1 MSHHFDY
8 PQNET
13 LDISDAYVF
22 DGAGNGS
29 DPRTVFG
36 MNTSPTYGKPW
47 DPAGYY
53 ELKIDTN
60 GDYVEDITYR
70 ATFPIGSDGTQHV
83 QVVELRGA
91 EASSRTAKGTIITP
105 RHAPV
110 GKIVECSRGIKLFAG
125 PRLDP
130 FVNFLPNPIASAK
143 ALATGTFPD
152 FNALRPDSDSFANTA
167 VRAYVLE
174 LPVEVTGR
182 RLAHYWGNT
191 AYFDK
196 GHKTW
201 VQVQR
206 AAKPNMSTFF
216 DFANGSAHLNYA
228 ATFPKNDLEGRP
240 ARPATDDASGIWGQ
254 VRDNIAAV
262 VQAGGTFGDPPH
274 RFPTARAYGAWAA
287 DQMLPDVISFT
298 PGHVANWDPW
308 AGDRNGKGV
317 HEDIASNVIQM
328 IINQEFSS
336 GLKPEPLLDHF
347 PYLSPPPA
355 VISPPPGAP

>member
-22 DGAGNGS
+22 DGAGDRSG
-29 DPRTVFG
+29 PRTVFG

-60 GDYVEDITYR
+60 GDFVEDITYR
-70 ATFPIGSDGTQHV
+70 ATFPIG
-83 QVVELRGA
+83 A
-91 EASSRTAKGTIITP
+91 EATSRRARGKVITP
-105 RHAPV
+105 RHTPV
-110 GKIVECSRGIKLFAG
+110 GKVVELSRGIKLFAG
-125 PRLDP
+125 QRLDP
-130 FVNFLPNPIASAK
+130 FYNFLPNPVASAM

-152 FNALRPDSDSFANTA
+152 YNALRPDSDSFANTS

-174 LPVEVTGR
+174 LPVEVTGSR
-182 RLAHYWGNT
+182 SAHYWANT

-196 GHKTW
+196 GHNTW

-216 DFANGSAHLNYA
+216 DFANGLAHLDYK
-228 ATFPKNDLEGRP
+228 ATLPRHDLVGRP
-240 ARPATDDASGIWGQ
+240 AHPATARASGIWGQ

-262 VQAGGTFGDPPH
+262 VKAGGTYGDPPH
-274 RFPTARAYGAWAA
+274 RFPTALAYGAWAA
-287 DQMLPDVISFT
+287 DKLLPDVLSFT
-298 PGHVANWDPW
+298 PGTVALWDPW
-308 AGDRNGKGV
+308 FDRQNGKGV
-317 HEDIASNVIQM
+317 SEDIASNIIKM
-328 IINQEFSS
+328 IVNQDFSS
-336 GLKPEPLLDHF
+336 GLQRGPLLDHF
-347 PYLSPPPA
+347 PYLSPPPPA
-355 VISPPPGAP
+355 S

>member
-22 DGAGNGS
+22 AGAGDRSG
-29 DPRTVFG
+29 PRTVFG

-47 DPAGYY
+47 DPKGHY
-53 ELKIDTN
+53 ELKIDTD

-70 ATFPIGSDGTQHV
+70 ATFPIGPDGTQHV
-83 QVVELRGA
+83 QIAELTGA
-91 EASSRTAKGTIITP
+91 KATDRRAQGTVITP

-110 GKIVECSRGIKLFAG
+110 GKVVECSRGIKLFAG
-125 PRLDP
+125 QRLDP
-130 FVNFLPNPIASAK
+130 FYNFIPNPVATAK

-152 FNALRPDSDSFANTA
+152 YNALRPDSDTFANTS

-174 LPVEVTGR
+174 LPVEVTGI
-182 RLAHYWGNT
+182 RLAHYWANT

-206 AAKPNMSTFF
+206 AAQPNMTTFF
-216 DFANGSAHLNYA
+216 DFANGSAHVDYN
-228 ATFPKNDLEGRP
+228 ATVPKDDLAGRP
-240 ARPATDDASGIWGQ
+240 AHPATDRASGIWGQ

-262 VQAGGTFGDPPH
+262 VKAGGTYRDPPH
-274 RFPTARAYGAWAA
+274 RFPTALAYGAWAA
-287 DQMLPDVISFT
+287 DTLLADVLRFT
-298 PGHVANWDPW
+298 PGSVADWDPW
-308 AGDRNGKGV
+308 FDHQNGKGLS
-317 HEDIASNVIQM
+317 EDIASNIIKM
-328 IINQEFSS
+328 IVNQDFSS
-336 GLKPEPLLDHF
+336 GLPPGPLLDYF
-347 PYLSPPPA
+347 PYLSPPPPA
-355 VISPPPGAP
+355 S